1 MMMEG
6 RAMWWSL
13 VGALGLVCLAVA
25 ALVAFGPAA
34 GLAVAGCSLLAAA
47 VDGRR

>member
-1 MMMEG
+1 ML
-6 RAMWWSL
+6 WSIL
-13 VGALGLVCLAVA
+13 GALGLACLVAA

-34 GLAVAGCSLLAAA
+34 ALAVAGLALILAA